1 MNDSERNG
9 LQEIID
15 NALDDMA
22 REASDSFDAENVN
35 LAELSRKTGLT
46 RSRLRTLKARGVQG
60 PAARPLRQEGGDHRH
75 ERLRGRRRRDVVRRR
90 HQLGSRLRAHRG
102 PGLRRREDH
111 REELHSRAHVLMPI

>member
-1 MNDSERNG
+1 MNGSERNG

-46 RSRLRTLKARGVQG
+46 RSRLRTLKARGFKVLPHGRCGKAATTVMSGFEGVVDAMLSKGVTNSEVVFGRIAGQG
-60 PAARPLRQEGGDHRH
+60 YGGGKTTVKNYIAVHTY
-75 ERLRGRRRRDVVRRR
+75 
-90 HQLGSRLRAHRG
+90 
-102 PGLRRREDH
+102 
-111 REELHSRAHVLMPI
+111 